1 LESSA
6 DGLSKEEEAE
16 LEGMQDERVGGE
28 GTVAPWNVPKL
39 SGEEDHKEL
48 KGGSRGG
55 SPKKGEKVSE
65 GVSEVKSSTVGGD
78 DEDSRKARI
87 RMVEQLAGLEITE

>member
-39 SGEEDHKEL
+39 SGQEDWEGFKMKE
-48 KGGSRGG
+48 R
-55 SPKKGEKVSE
+55 KVSE
-65 GVSEVKSSTVGGD
+65 GIVPV
-78 DEDSRKARI
+78 
-87 RMVEQLAGLEITE
+87 QLPERTG